1 MHILHT
7 VLYMIPKLLTR
18 RIYITI
24 KNFFSEWSFSL
35 FSWPE
40 CVSLGWYC
48 REKLDANHSKV
59 KRVKRQANNIYTKK
73 KSTKIYTS
81 TNLTLVPVLSV
92 ASSFWLSH
100 LGVYS
105 PENWNSVYLILNI
118 LSAIKLPDAY
128 GS

>member
-1 MHILHT
+1 M
-7 VLYMIPKLLTR
+7 
-18 RIYITI
+18 
-24 KNFFSEWSFSL
+24 
-35 FSWPE
+35 
-40 CVSLGWYC
+40 
-48 REKLDANHSKV
+48 
-59 KRVKRQANNIYTKK
+59 KRQAKNTYTKK
-73 KSTKIYTS
+73 KSTKIDTS
-81 TNLTLVPVLSV
+81 INLTHVPVLSV